1 MFWVYTIASILW
13 GLVWGFAT
21 RAVARNRGYG
31 DEDVK
36 WFWLGFFFSFIAI
49 IVAATKPEY
58 QPPVVH
64 VKTEKER
71 QQEILDEGGRKCVC
85 GRVNYH
91 YVSSCACGKNRREG
105 EVKKQIREEPQ
116 KIEEKSDTAKIKEYK
131 ELLDSGIITQEEF
144 DAKKK
149 QLLGL

>member
-1 MFWVYTIASILW
+1 M
-13 GLVWGFAT
+13 
-21 RAVARNRGYG
+21 
-31 DEDVK
+31 
-36 WFWLGFFFSFIAI
+36 
-49 IVAATKPEY
+49 
-58 QPPVVH
+58 VH

-71 QQEILDEGGRKCVC
+71 QQEILDEGGWKCVC